1 MRKTGL
7 DSFPINVVN
16 NDNVDKL
23 IKEYGYEGHAFLIAI
38 CQKIFAGEGYYIQ
51 WDERVCT
58 DFVLFTLHR
67 NAKVINKVSDIV
79 SFCLRRGIFS
89 SAQFE
94 EHGILTSKDIQ
105 EFYIHATKKRKQIFL
120 KKEYLLVKVTHLSE
134 KYIILDEKGDSEEQS
149 KVKVNNNYLC
159 MAQTQSGSDRDNV
172 QAIDESMKHPTL
184 QQIEQYVAQKCSK
197 VNPKEFFAYYDA
209 KNWRTARG
217 NPIRDWKAQIDIWS
231 ARNTTSGT
239 PVKRVSQPIRSK
251 NQFQQ
256 FSQRTVTVEQMNALE
271 QRILAQQTAGG
282 DDDEE
287 KS

>member
-7 DSFPINVVN
+7 DSFPINVTN
-16 NDNVDKL
+16 GDNVDKL

-94 EHGILTSKDIQ
+94 EHGILTSQDIQ

-120 KKEYLLVKVTHLSE
+120 KKEYLLVKVTHLSG

-149 KVKVNNNYLC
+149 KVKVNNNLYI
-159 MAQTQSGSDRDNV
+159 MHSEQ
-172 QAIDESMKHPTL
+172 DEARAAPTL
-184 QQIEQYVAQKCSK
+184 EQIKKYVAGHHSK
-197 VNPKEFFAYYDA
+197 VKPEEFYAYYQA
-209 KNWRTARG
+209 KKWMTACG
-217 NPIRDWKAQIDIWS
+217 NPIVDWQAQLDIWS
-231 ARNTTSGT
+231 ARNEKINTS
-239 PVKRVSQPIRSK
+239 PVANFPKKANKK
-251 NQFQQ
+251 NQFQS
-256 FSQRTVTVEQMNALE
+256 FNQRAMTVEQMDQLE
-271 QRILAQQTAGG
+271 RRMLSKQFAGG
-282 DDDEE
+282 GKDG
-287 KS
+287 

>member
-1 MRKTGL
+1 
-7 DSFPINVVN
+7 
-16 NDNVDKL
+16 
-23 IKEYGYEGHAFLIAI
+23 
-38 CQKIFAGEGYYIQ
+38 
-51 WDERVCT
+51 
-58 DFVLFTLHR
+58 
-67 NAKVINKVSDIV
+67 
-79 SFCLRRGIFS
+79 
-89 SAQFE
+89 
-94 EHGILTSKDIQ
+94 
-105 EFYIHATKKRKQIFL
+105 
-120 KKEYLLVKVTHLSE
+120 
-134 KYIILDEKGDSEEQS
+134 
-149 KVKVNNNYLC
+149 

-184 QQIEQYVAQKCSK
+184 QQIELYVAQKCSK

>member
-7 DSFPINVVN
+7 DSFPINVTN
-16 NDNVDKL
+16 GDNVDKL

-51 WDERVCT
+51 WDERVCA

-120 KKEYLLVKVTHLSE
+120 KKEYLLVNVTHLSE

-149 KVKVNNNYLC
+149 KVKVNNNLYI
-159 MAQTQSGSDRDNV
+159 MHSKQ
-172 QAIDESMKHPTL
+172 DEARAAPTL
-184 QQIEQYVAQKCSK
+184 EQIKKYVAENHSK
-197 VNPKEFFAYYDA
+197 VKPEEFYAYYQA
-209 KNWRTARG
+209 KNWMTACG
-217 NPIRDWKAQIDIWS
+217 NPVTDWQAQLDIWS
-231 ARNTTSGT
+231 ARNEKINTS
-239 PVKRVSQPIRSK
+239 PVANFPKKANKK
-251 NQFQQ
+251 NQFQS
-256 FSQRTVTVEQMNALE
+256 FNQRAMTVEQMDQLE
-271 QRILAQQTAGG
+271 RRMLSKQFAGG
-282 DDDEE
+282 GKDG
-287 KS
+287 